1 MNRVFALLL
10 LLLLLLFVDTP
21 LSFAQPISEQAASE
35 QVASE
40 QAASKQAAS
49 DAIKEI
55 GKSSWFDPENQA
67 IVPIPLR
74 DTSGDT
80 SHRDSRWLP
89 KAKRIA
95 KPSASTS
102 GSIGTGFSSTNFIG
116 WLILGFGLLLIVGA
130 ILYAFSKLDPDG
142 TVVLP
147 GTKRNSAEAIDA
159 QTMKRIRELP
169 LELRRTDV
177 DLRTEAERLMNLGQL
192 DEAIK
197 CLFGHQ
203 LITLDRRGF
212 LRLSRGKTNGRY
224 VTETKNDS
232 REAALILRSTVSAF
246 EASYFGRHTP
256 AMELFRQ
263 LWQENSRLE
272 DLTVQTSELS
282 R

>member
-1 MNRVFALLL
+1 MNRFTAT
-10 LLLLLLFVDTP
+10 LLLLFLVGTR
-21 LSFAQPISEQAASE
+21 LSSAETVSEQPAA
-35 QVASE
+35 
-40 QAASKQAAS
+40 
-49 DAIKEI
+49 DAIQEI
-55 GKSSWFDPENQA
+55 GKSSWFDPEKQA

-74 DTSGDT
+74 DTSSDS

-95 KPSASTS
+95 KQSTTTS
-102 GSIGTGFSSTNFIG
+102 NSTGTGFSGTNLIG
-116 WLILGFGLLLIVGA
+116 WMILGFGLVLIAGA

-142 TVVLP
+142 FAVLP
-147 GTKRNSAEAIDA
+147 GARRNNDEAMDA
-159 QTMKRIRELP
+159 QTMKRIQELP

-192 DEAIK
+192 DEAIN

-224 VTETKNDS
+224 VTETKRDS
-232 REAALILRSTVSAF
+232 PEAALLLKSTVLAF

-263 LWQENSRLE
+263 LWQANSRLE
-272 DLTVQTSELS
+272 ALTVKTSEVSL
-282 R
+282 

>member
-1 MNRVFALLL
+1 
-10 LLLLLLFVDTP
+10 
-21 LSFAQPISEQAASE
+21 
-35 QVASE
+35 
-40 QAASKQAAS
+40 
-49 DAIKEI
+49 
-55 GKSSWFDPENQA
+55 
-67 IVPIPLR
+67 
-74 DTSGDT
+74 
-80 SHRDSRWLP
+80 
-89 KAKRIA
+89 
-95 KPSASTS
+95 
-102 GSIGTGFSSTNFIG
+102 
-116 WLILGFGLLLIVGA
+116 
-130 ILYAFSKLDPDG
+130 
-142 TVVLP
+142 
-147 GTKRNSAEAIDA
+147 
-159 QTMKRIRELP
+159 MKRIRELP

-272 DLTVQTSELS
+272 DLTVQTSEVS